1 MGLVQTPWTINEVG
15 LPLTE
20 NVLKLLSK
28 GILVPLAITAAT
40 SAADTGIDKSSRI
53 LIDNTNN
60 NKQINRR
67 HYDIMKI
74 VKSLEDSDLLIKGV
88 IQTVENET

>member
-28 GILVPLAITAAT
+28 GVLVPLAITAA
-40 SAADTGIDKSSRI
+40 DTGIHKSSRI
-53 LIDNTNN
+53 LIDNTSY

>member
-1 MGLVQTPWTINEVG
+1 M
-15 LPLTE
+15 TE

-28 GILVPLAITAAT
+28 GVLVPLAITAAT
-40 SAADTGIDKSSRI
+40 SAADTGIYKSSRI
-53 LIDNTNN
+53 LIDNTDY